1 MKTIFERKVASEAM
15 TKNVAQKIFT
25 DFLNPSAPCTVF
37 IEGGLGAGKTFFVRE
52 ILRLFGV
59 EEDISSPTYTYVQ
72 EYEVRG
78 KHFAH
83 FDLYRIKNSA
93 DFFSKG
99 FQDIADDAAVTKFV
113 EWPQKLEKETLNGF
127 SGKLF
132 TIVIDHGLGAS
143 MRTIKVLEK

>member
-1 MKTIFERKVASEAM
+1 M
-15 TKNVAQKIFT
+15 
-25 DFLNPSAPCTVF
+25 
-37 IEGGLGAGKTFFVRE
+37 
-52 ILRLFGV
+52 
-59 EEDISSPTYTYVQ
+59 Q

-132 TIVIDHGLGAS
+132 TIVMDHGLGAS